1 MSSTFLPIT
10 KKEAL
15 ERGWDQLDFVYIIG
29 DAYVDHPSF
38 GAAIISRLI
47 ESLGFSI
54 GIISQPV
61 SDRDYQEFGKPKYAF
76 LVTGGNIDSMVAHYT
91 AAKRKRSDDA
101 YTPGGKAGRRP
112 DRATIVYSRKLRELY
127 PDSSIVIGGLEASL
141 RRFAHYDYW
150 DDAVRPSILID
161 SQADLLLYGM
171 GEKVIKQ
178 LTEQL
183 QQGKDIH
190 SIRDIRDIRGTCY
203 LCTQDEIP
211 AESVSCASFRK
222 VSENKESYAK
232 AHQIQNEWQDAV
244 YGKIIVQKQT
254 DTEYLVQ
261 NPPMP
266 TLTREELDEVF
277 KLPFTRTYHPS
288 YEKLGGVDAIEEVEF
303 SIMQNRGCF
312 GNCNF
317 CAITFHQGRQVV
329 SRSEE
334 SIIEEAEEMTRNPRF
349 KGYIHDVG
357 GPTANFRYPSCK
369 KQLEHGLCQN
379 RKCLAPKPCPAMDID
394 HSEYV
399 DLLRKLR
406 KIKGVKKVF
415 VRSGI
420 RYDYAIADPDPTF
433 MQELVKY
440 HISGQLKVAPEHC
453 VNHVLDKMGKP
464 HVQDFDRFC
473 KRFYEE
479 TKKIGKEQ
487 YLVPYLMSSHP
498 GCTIADAVELAVYL
512 KKHHMRPEQVQ
523 DFYPT
528 PGTNSTCMFYTGLDP
543 QTMEPVYVPKTA
555 EEKFYQ
561 RTLLQYY
568 KPENRHNVIEALIR
582 AHREDLIGNG
592 PNCLVTPDIEYIR
605 THKQQPAPNKK
616 QDSRRAGKPAGKNTR
631 GRNTSHKT
639 PVVDRG
645 GVLTNDTRSSRSRK
659 YR

>member
-1 MSSTFLPIT
+1 MPFLPIT
-10 KKEAL
+10 REEMK
-15 ERGWDQLDFVYIIG
+15 ERGIEQFDFVYVIG
-29 DAYVDHPSF
+29 DAYVDHSSF
-38 GAAIISRLI
+38 GPAIISRVL
-47 ESLGFSI
+47 EANGYSV

-190 SIRDIRDIRGTCY
+190 SIRDIRGTCY

-379 RKCLAPKPCPAMDID
+379 RKCLAPKPCPHMDID

>member
-1 MSSTFLPIT
+1 MNTQFLPIT
-10 KKEAL
+10 KAEAL
-15 ERGWDQLDFVYIIG
+15 QRGWDQLDFVYIIG

-38 GAAIISRLI
+38 GAAIISRVI
-47 ESLGFSI
+47 ESLGYSI

-61 SDRDYQEFGKPKYAF
+61 SDRDYQEFGQPKYAF

-101 YTPGGKAGRRP
+101 YTPGGKASRRP
-112 DRATIVYSRKLRELY
+112 DRATIVYSCKLRELY
-127 PDSSIVIGGLEASL
+127 PDSTIVIGGLEASL

-150 DDAVRPSILID
+150 DDAVRPSILVD
-161 SQADLLLYGM
+161 AQADMLLYGM
-171 GEKVIKQ
+171 GEKVIQQ

-183 QQGKDIH
+183 SSGKDIH
-190 SIRDIRDIRGTCY
+190 SIRDIRGTCY
-203 LCTQDEIP
+203 LCTQEEIP
-211 AESVSCASFRK
+211 QESVSCASFRK

-277 KLPFTRTYHPS
+277 KLPFTRIYHPS

-317 CAITFHQGRQVV
+317 CSITFHQGRQIV

-334 SIIEEAEEMTRNPRF
+334 SIIAEAEEMTRNPRF

-369 KQLEHGLCQN
+369 KQLKYGLCQN
-379 RKCLAPKPCPAMDID
+379 RKCLAPKPCPQMDID
-394 HSEYV
+394 HMEYV
-399 DLLRKLR
+399 ELLRKLR
-406 KIKGVKKVF
+406 RIKGVKKVF
-415 VRSGI
+415 IRSGI
-420 RYDYAIADPDPTF
+420 RYDYLIADPNPTF

-464 HVQDFDRFC
+464 HIQDFDRFC
-473 KRFYEE
+473 KKFYEE
-479 TKKIGKEQ
+479 TKKAGKEQ

-498 GCTIADAVELAVYL
+498 GCTIADAVELALYL

-543 QTMEPVYVPKTA
+543 QTMEPVYVPKSA
-555 EEKFYQ
+555 EEKYYQ

-568 KPENRHNVIEALIR
+568 KPENRRGVIEALIR

-592 PNCLVTPDIEYIR
+592 PNCLVTPDAEYIR
-605 THKQQPAPNKK
+605 THG
-616 QDSRRAGKPAGKNTR
+616 RKPAARTSERPSKNTR
-631 GRNTSHKT
+631 STSRGKPSRRT
-639 PVVDRG
+639 PVVERG
-645 GVLTNDTRSSRSRK
+645 GVLTNDTRSSRPRGK
-659 YR
+659 KR

>member
-61 SDRDYQEFGKPKYAF
+61 SDQDYQEFGKPKYAF

-190 SIRDIRDIRGTCY
+190 SIRDIRGTCY

-334 SIIEEAEEMTRNPRF
+334 SIIAEAEEMTRNPRF

-369 KQLEHGLCQN
+369 KQLKYGLCQN
-379 RKCLAPKPCPAMDID
+379 RKCLAPKPCPHMDID
-394 HSEYV
+394 HSEYI

-568 KPENRHNVIEALIR
+568 KPENRRDVIEALIR

-631 GRNTSHKT
+631 GRNTSRKT

>member
-1 MSSTFLPIT
+1 MNTQFLPIT
-10 KKEAL
+10 KAEAL
-15 ERGWDQLDFVYIIG
+15 QRGWDQLDFVYIIG

-38 GAAIISRLI
+38 GAAIISRVI
-47 ESLGFSI
+47 ESLGYSI

-61 SDRDYQEFGKPKYAF
+61 SDRDYQEFGQPKYAF

-127 PDSSIVIGGLEASL
+127 PDSTIVIGGLEASL

-150 DDAVRPSILID
+150 DDAVRPSILVD
-161 SQADLLLYGM
+161 AQADMLLYGM
-171 GEKVIKQ
+171 GEKVIQQ

-183 QQGKDIH
+183 SSGKDIH
-190 SIRDIRDIRGTCY
+190 SIRDICGTCY
-203 LCTQDEIP
+203 LCTQEEIP
-211 AESVSCASFRK
+211 QESVSCASFRK

-317 CAITFHQGRQVV
+317 CSITFHQGRQIV

-334 SIIEEAEEMTRNPRF
+334 SIIAEAEEMTRNPRF

-369 KQLEHGLCQN
+369 KQLKYGLCQN
-379 RKCLAPKPCPAMDID
+379 RKCLAPKPCPQMDID
-394 HSEYV
+394 HMEYV
-399 DLLRKLR
+399 ELLRKLR
-406 KIKGVKKVF
+406 RIKGVKKVF
-415 VRSGI
+415 IRSGI
-420 RYDYAIADPDPTF
+420 RYDYLIADPNPTF

-464 HVQDFDRFC
+464 HIQDFDRFC
-473 KRFYEE
+473 KKFYEE
-479 TKKIGKEQ
+479 TKKAGKEQ

-498 GCTIADAVELAVYL
+498 GCTIADAVELALYL

-543 QTMEPVYVPKTA
+543 QTMEPVYVPKSA
-555 EEKFYQ
+555 EEKYYQ

-568 KPENRHNVIEALIR
+568 KPENRRGVIEALIR

-592 PNCLVTPDIEYIR
+592 PNCLVTPDAEYIR
-605 THKQQPAPNKK
+605 THGRKPAARTSERPSKNIRSTSRGKP
-616 QDSRRAGKPAGKNTR
+616 SRR
-631 GRNTSHKT
+631 T
-639 PVVDRG
+639 PVVERG
-645 GVLTNDTRSSRSRK
+645 GVLTNDTRSSRPRGK
-659 YR
+659 KR

>member
-190 SIRDIRDIRGTCY
+190 SIRDIRGTCY

-379 RKCLAPKPCPAMDID
+379 RKCLAPKPCPHMDID

>member
-183 QQGKDIH
+183 QEGKDIH
-190 SIRDIRDIRGTCY
+190 SIRDIRGTCY

-244 YGKIIVQKQT
+244 YGKIIIQKQT

-334 SIIEEAEEMTRNPRF
+334 SIIAEAEEMTRNPRF

-369 KQLEHGLCQN
+369 KQLKYGLCQN
-379 RKCLAPKPCPAMDID
+379 RKCLAPKPCPHMDID
-394 HSEYV
+394 HSEYI

-543 QTMEPVYVPKTA
+543 QTMEPVYVPKTT

-568 KPENRHNVIEALIR
+568 KPENRRNVIEALIR

-616 QDSRRAGKPAGKNTR
+616 QDSRKAGKPAGKNTR
-631 GRNTSHKT
+631 GRNTSRKT

-645 GVLTNDTRSSRSRK
+645 GVLTNDTRSSRK